1 MNFKGTGPVVGKD
14 NWNVEYPF
22 GPGIYNSNITDGFY
36 NRLVIHYENQRN
48 NNSTF
53 QQENLAGN
61 FKHGSSKELDPE
73 LFEKDI
79 MEHVGN
85 YLEASSQYGR
95 LPDRFINTKEVVT
108 LKDFKLTSLWVN
120 FQRAGD
126 FNPYHIHG
134 GDISF
139 VIYTKI
145 PKEINEEKVI
155 SNTKASGNIFFAYGE
170 EAEFNP
176 SMINYIPE
184 EKKLFMFPAKLRH
197 FVWPFFSDVERI
209 SISGNIKFIEPL

>member
-22 GPGIYNSNITDGFY
+22 GPGIYNSTITDEFY
-36 NRLVIHYENQRN
+36 NRLVAHCESNRDDT
-48 NNSTF
+48 STW

-61 FKHGSSKELDPE
+61 FKRGTSKELNHE
-73 LFEKDI
+73 LFERDI
-79 MEHVGN
+79 LDHLGN

-95 LPDRFINTKEVVT
+95 LPDRFINNEKVTT

-126 FNPYHIHG
+126 FNPYHIHS
-134 GDISF
+134 GDVSF

-145 PKEINEEKVI
+145 PKEINEENII
-155 SNTKASGNIFFAYGE
+155 SNTKASGNIFFSYGE
-170 EAEFNP
+170 DAEFNP
-176 SMINYIPE
+176 SMINYVPE
-184 EKKLFMFPAKLRH
+184 EKKIFMFPARLRH

-209 SISGNIKFIEPL
+209 SVSGNINFIEAV

>member
-1 MNFKGTGPVVGKD
+1 MNFKGTGPMVGKD
-14 NWNVEYPF
+14 EWNVEYPF
-22 GPGIYNSNITDGFY
+22 GPGIYNSTITEEFY
-36 NRLVIHYENQRN
+36 NRLVAHYEERRA
-48 NNSTF
+48 NSSTW

-61 FKHGSSKELDPE
+61 FKHGTSKELDPV

-79 MEHVGN
+79 VDHLGN

-95 LPDRFINTKEVVT
+95 LPGRFVNSGKEVT
-108 LKDFKLTSLWVN
+108 LKNFKLDSLWVN

-126 FNPYHIHG
+126 FNPYHIHS

-145 PKEINEEKVI
+145 PPELSNEHVI
-155 SNTKASGNIFFAYGE
+155 SNTKASGRIYFAYGE
-170 EAEFNP
+170 ESEFNNA
-176 SMINYIPE
+176 MINYAPE
-184 EKKLFMFPAKLRH
+184 EKHIFIFPARLRH

-209 SISGNIKFIEPL
+209 SVSGNINFIEPL